1 MKPFL
6 IALILICIGATG
18 FADDFTAAN
27 EAYAADKHA
36 EAKRLYLKVLE
47 SGKQANVFYNLGN
60 ACFRLGEFGQAALA
74 YERAL
79 ALKPGHREAV
89 ANLRLLREKTAARV
103 AVVSWYESIFALV
116 PVSTAFAIGVAVSWL
131 GILLL
136 GCVLWRRMGWA
147 GGIGS
152 VLMILLGAG
161 YTLGVCWKNREA
173 RQGAVVLGEKL
184 EARVDPSDRSTIAET
199 LSAGSRVSIKGGQ
212 GTWLYCALPNGEN
225 GWVKSAEIE
234 RVYPN

>member
-6 IALILICIGATG
+6 ITVILICLGATG

-36 EAKRLYLKVLE
+36 DAKRLYLKVLE
-47 SGKQANVFYNLGN
+47 SGSQANVFYNLGN
-60 ACFRLGEFGQAALA
+60 ACFRLGEFGQAAVA

-79 ALKPGHREAV
+79 ALKPGHREAA
-89 ANLRLLREKTAARV
+89 ANLRVLREKTAARV
-103 AVVSWYESIFALV
+103 ATVPWYETIFAIL
-116 PVSTAFAIGVAVSWL
+116 PVSTAFTIGVAVSWL

-136 GCVLWRRMGWA
+136 GCALWRRMDWVA
-147 GGIGS
+147 GTS
-152 VLMILLGAG
+152 AVFVFLLGAG
-161 YTLGVCWKNREA
+161 YTLGMCWKDHEA

-184 EARVDPSDRSTIAET
+184 EARVDPSDRSNVAET

-212 GTWLYCALPNGEN
+212 GTWLYCALPNGAN

-234 RVYPN
+234 KIY